1 MNVAYIPVRGGSK
14 SIPLKNIKNIAGKPL
29 VYWVAKA
36 ANDCREID
44 IVYVATDNQIIW
56 DVVQNLGLPKINVI
70 GRGADTASD
79 TASTESALLEFAQKY
94 QFDNVVLIQATSP
107 LLRAEDLSGGFQ
119 VYHMDGTD
127 SVLSVVRQKRFCWG
141 IDSLGYAMPTNY
153 DVYNRPRRQDFEGY
167 LVENGAFYIT
177 SRKMLLQSQNRVS
190 GKIRAF
196 EMDESTYFEI
206 DEPNDW
212 EIIESQLRWRDEKKH
227 LEIPKIKMFLT
238 DCDGCLTDGGMY
250 YSEKGDEIKKFNAVD
265 GMGFQLLRK
274 RGIITGI
281 ITGEDMNLN
290 KRRAEKLRVDIL
302 KMGITDKKSVIEQL
316 SKEYDIPLQN
326 IAYVGDDINDVE
338 AVQMV
343 GFGCAVR
350 NGADEVKEKAKY
362 VSHRKGGEGAVREII
377 DYLLTF

>member
-1 MNVAYIPVRGGSK
+1 
-14 SIPLKNIKNIAGKPL
+14 
-29 VYWVAKA
+29 
-36 ANDCREID
+36 
-44 IVYVATDNQIIW
+44 
-56 DVVQNLGLPKINVI
+56 
-70 GRGADTASD
+70 
-79 TASTESALLEFAQKY
+79 
-94 QFDNVVLIQATSP
+94 
-107 LLRAEDLSGGFQ
+107 
-119 VYHMDGTD
+119 
-127 SVLSVVRQKRFCWG
+127 
-141 IDSLGYAMPTNY
+141 
-153 DVYNRPRRQDFEGY
+153 
-167 LVENGAFYIT
+167 
-177 SRKMLLQSQNRVS
+177 MLLQSQNRVS
-190 GKIRAF
+190 GKIRVF

-206 DEPNDW
+206 DEPKDW
-212 EIIESQLRWRDEKKH
+212 EIIESQLRGRDEKKN

-377 DYLLTF
+377 DYLL